1 MIQLLLTYKYIILMP
16 LAIIEGPI
24 TSVVAGFLSTSGI
37 FNLLLVFPIMVLG
50 DMIGDSIFYG
60 LGRWGSGILHRHGH
74 RIGATQKRLDEA
86 RVYFGNNHH
95 KALVLSKLIH
105 GIGLSGLIVAGSL
118 KVPYSR
124 YIKTCTLIALGQS
137 LIFLTLGV
145 FFGHAFTIIGKY
157 LNYYAA
163 GASVLALFIIILIVF
178 NKYKNRKN
186 KI

>member
-1 MIQLLLTYKYIILMP
+1 MIQLLLTYKYVILVP

-37 FNLLLVFPIMVLG
+37 FNLFFVFPIMVAG

-60 LGRWGSGILHRHGH
+60 LGRFGSGILHKHGH
-74 RIGATQKRLDEA
+74 RVGATPERLAEA
-86 RVYFGNNHH
+86 KVYFSNNHH
-95 KALVLSKLIH
+95 KALVMSKLIH

-118 KVPYSR
+118 KVPYPR
-124 YIKTCTLIALGQS
+124 YIKTCTFIAIGQS

-163 GASVLALFIIILIVF
+163 GVSVIALFLLILIVF
-178 NKYKNRKN
+178 NKYKNIK
-186 KI
+186 KEI